1 MKKLIGFMRKHI
13 AIARGLVVLCGAFF
27 ACFAFPIRLGE
38 FPLGW
43 LTFYVLIG
51 GFGAVAEGFVGVYG
65 PGWTCRVWL
74 MTMISTVLGLIG
86 RYLLEFGEVSNTYNF
101 MPENVAVFLL
111 TVPLGTA
118 VAYYFLSRKKRAGK

>member
-1 MKKLIGFMRKHI
+1 MKQLIGFMRKHI

-27 ACFAFPIRLGE
+27 ACFAFPIQLGE

-65 PGWTCRVWL
+65 PGRTCRVWL

-101 MPENVAVFLL
+101 TPENVAVFLL